1 MVGAPMRD
9 MGATSSKAHRA
20 VEWKKDKVCSMQSA
34 NASIRGGHSFRKKLM
49 GVLRICC
56 LLLVKIKLQ
65 FISDVPD
72 PVLNNCL
79 MSLHN
84 SLRKYMCP

>member
-1 MVGAPMRD
+1 
-9 MGATSSKAHRA
+9 
-20 VEWKKDKVCSMQSA
+20 MQSA

-65 FISDVPD
+65 FISQVPD

-84 SLRKYMCP
+84 RLRKYMCP

>member
-1 MVGAPMRD
+1 
-9 MGATSSKAHRA
+9 
-20 VEWKKDKVCSMQSA
+20 MQSA

>member
-1 MVGAPMRD
+1 
-9 MGATSSKAHRA
+9 
-20 VEWKKDKVCSMQSA
+20 MQSA
-34 NASIRGGHSFRKKLM
+34 NASIRGGHSFCKKLM

-56 LLLVKIKLQ
+56 LLSVKIKLQ
-65 FISDVPD
+65 FISQVPD

-84 SLRKYMCP
+84 RLRKLHVPLTTAV